1 MDERCAA
8 AGACAGAPLAPSH
21 AHSRGGT
28 PQRESG
34 LCRPLLRAQRT
45 PAAHTRGEPRTR
57 VPPAAPP
64 LAVPNRRGKGVALAG
79 QVNHSSRRSSREGK
93 EAVLTPQRVLCSSTT
108 ATEG

>member
-57 VPPAAPP
+57 VPQQPRRWQSRIAEEKESRL
-64 LAVPNRRGKGVALAG
+64 LAR
-79 QVNHSSRRSSREGK
+79 
-93 EAVLTPQRVLCSSTT
+93 
-108 ATEG
+108 